1 MQPQRSSSAAVV
13 QNRAEQTA
21 GAGKMDVVDQW
32 TGRTACALQE
42 SLRLTNEAF
51 AGRLGVATR
60 TVAGWHKEPA
70 IVPRIEMQAALDT
83 MYEGASDTVHRRF
96 ALLARPPEERVQA
109 QALRVAIAIV
119 QRNDEVLLVC
129 RRGDG
134 QLSWQ
139 FPAGM
144 VKPGASAEAVAAQET
159 HSETGVHCAVRDH
172 LGTRVHPVTGVLA
185 TYYACEYLAGEA
197 VNRDP
202 VENADVAWVPVSAL
216 TKFIPADRIYAP
228 ILTALEAA

>member
-1 MQPQRSSSAAVV
+1 M
-13 QNRAEQTA
+13 N
-21 GAGKMDVVDQW
+21 VVDQW

-42 SLRLTNEAF
+42 ALRLTNEAF

-96 ALLARPPEERVQA
+96 ALLTRPPEERIQA

-119 QRNDEVLLVC
+119 QRGEEVLLVC

-144 VKPGASAEAVAAQET
+144 VKPGADPRVVAEQET
-159 HSETGVHCAVRDH
+159 RSETGVHCAVREH
-172 LGTRVHPVTGVLA
+172 LGSRVHPQTGVLA
-185 TYYACEYLAGEA
+185 DYHRAEYLAGEA
-197 VNRDP
+197 ANLDP
-202 VENADVAWVPVSAL
+202 VENADVMWAPISAL
-216 TKFIPADRIYAP
+216 TKFIPADRIFAP